1 MQLLLCDSAYPR
13 RRHLLPVYKQEA
25 GLSEEE
31 RRKRKRFNKLC
42 SAGTVLVEST
52 LGTLKTR
59 MPYVYDEMRQRKL
72 QNSAKVIM
80 CAVSIHNFLVKTGSG
95 YLDVQLHEEPED
107 EEADDNDA

>member
-1 MQLLLCDSAYPR
+1 
-13 RRHLLPVYKQEA
+13 
-25 GLSEEE
+25 
-31 RRKRKRFNKLC
+31 
-42 SAGTVLVEST
+42 
-52 LGTLKTR
+52 

-80 CAVSIHNFLVKTGSG
+80 CAVSMHNFLVKTGSG